1 MCLWVILMEMKAS
14 DFMAFATTL
23 SAGQICKYARKVLT
37 DITNSNA
44 SPLCIRTLLARRG
57 RENLRE

>member
-1 MCLWVILMEMKAS
+1 MEMKAS